1 MHHIPKFGADSA
13 QVTESQEMAGAAGRE
28 GGLTKKVLIDWLKKR
43 L

>member
-1 MHHIPKFGADSA
+1 MHHIPKFEADSA
-13 QVTESQEMAGAAGRE
+13 QVTESQKLAVAVGRE